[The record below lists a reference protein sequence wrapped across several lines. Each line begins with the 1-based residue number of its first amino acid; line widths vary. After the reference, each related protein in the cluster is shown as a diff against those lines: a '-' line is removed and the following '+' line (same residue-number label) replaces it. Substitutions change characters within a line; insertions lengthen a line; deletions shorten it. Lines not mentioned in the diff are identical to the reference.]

1 MLDTSNVSISTSDV
15 EESSRRRS
23 IFYVS
28 LSESLENY
36 LPPSPAD
43 CGSPKSPNT
52 PPYVSTP
59 APARFLLKAR
69 KSISKSPSISG
80 KDSQSMSK
88 TKVFNTFPTKA
99 PPKNLGL
106 SKCSSD
112 IDFSEIEPKMNT
124 SQEGNIL
131 KLSLPAVQ
139 INGSHTDLDQVSKS
153 QSDLSSVQL
162 VKVQAK
168 EIEVCKSPLKNTL
181 SCGTAMAEMKNLL
194 KKERSFIGLSTSK
207 SASRINLT
215 ISEPRSSRPSILSA
229 PKIFKSNSKNNVS
242 VIAVENQTSTDK
254 HNLPQNTSKSSSGSS
269 LFLSPSKGD
278 LSLSVPDKP
287 KGFSLIRRS
296 HSTKLTRSNSLLKPF
311 IKPEQEDIDGPIV
324 DLCESD
330 YFSELLKQ
338 YDESGGKLNLVDGIV
353 YGTLVHGGT
362 GVGMSPMHARKSTI
376 RSCLDTEEEAVH
388 SGIIFKFHCDHFD
401 LSMRIDLTLNKHHDV
416 SHS

>member
-43 CGSPKSPNT
+43 CGSPKLPNT

-59 APARFLLKAR
+59 APARFLLRAR
-69 KSISKSPSISG
+69 KSISKSPSITA

-88 TKVFNTFPTKA
+88 STKVFNTFPTKA

-112 IDFSEIEPKMNT
+112 IDFSEIDPKMNR
-124 SQEGNIL
+124 SQEGNVL
-131 KLSLPAVQ
+131 KLSLPVVQ
-139 INGSHTDLDQVSKS
+139 INGSHTDLDQDVSKS

-181 SCGTAMAEMKNLL
+181 SCGTAMSEMKNLL
-194 KKERSFIGLSTSK
+194 KKERSFIGLTTSK

-242 VIAVENQTSTDK
+242 VIAIENQTLSPSEKT
-254 HNLPQNTSKSSSGSS
+254 LPQNTSKSSSGSS

-278 LSLSVPDKP
+278 LSLSVPEKP

-311 IKPEQEDIDGPIV
+311 FKPEQEDIDGPIV

-353 YGTLVHGGT
+353 YGTLVHGGS
-362 GVGMSPMHARKSTI
+362 GVGLSPMHARKSTI

-388 SGIIFKFHCDHFD
+388 SGIINHF
-401 LSMRIDLTLNKHHDV
+401 
-416 SHS
+416 